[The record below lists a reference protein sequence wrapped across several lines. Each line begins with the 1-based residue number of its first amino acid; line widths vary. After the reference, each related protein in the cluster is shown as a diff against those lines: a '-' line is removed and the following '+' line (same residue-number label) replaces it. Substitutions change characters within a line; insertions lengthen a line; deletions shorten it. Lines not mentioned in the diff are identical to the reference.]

1 MANPRW
7 GRKHTCTACGASFY
21 DMLRN
26 PITCPKC
33 GVRHQPI
40 VLLKS
45 DGRPPRTNFVRSVA
59 LPAQIAPAETPT
71 ASRESAARER
81 DNAAGHD
88 NDLNHALADEPVRR
102 G

>member
-7 GRKHTCTACGASFY
+7 GRKHASTACGAAFY

-40 VLLKS
+40 VLLKFE
-45 DGRPPRTNFVRSVA
+45 GRASRTNFIRSVSA
-59 LPAQIAPAETPT
+59 SAPIAPLETLPALQVSE
-71 ASRESAARER
+71 AREL
-81 DNAAGHD
+81 DKAAGHD
-88 NDLNHALADEPVRR
+88 NNFNDALADEPV
-102 G
+102 GDG

>member
-7 GRKHTCTACGASFY
+7 GRKRACTACGAAFY

-33 GVRHQPI
+33 GIRHQPI

-45 DGRPPRTNFVRSVA
+45 GGRASRTNFIRSA
-59 LPAQIAPAETPT
+59 STSAPIASLEPPP
-71 ASRESAARER
+71 ASRVSEVREL
-81 DNAAGHD
+81 DKAAGHD
-88 NDLNHALADEPVRR
+88 NNFNVALADEPV
-102 G
+102 GDG